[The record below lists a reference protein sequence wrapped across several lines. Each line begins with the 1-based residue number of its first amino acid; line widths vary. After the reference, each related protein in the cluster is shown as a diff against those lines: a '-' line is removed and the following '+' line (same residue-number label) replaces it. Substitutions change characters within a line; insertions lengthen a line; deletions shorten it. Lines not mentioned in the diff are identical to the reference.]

1 MQRFRSGAAEPHG
14 CRRIGS
20 EGVGGHLSACPS
32 VSARR
37 IVCAMQRF
45 RSVVA
50 ETQGCRRIEHDGDGD
65 NWCACPGVY
74 ELPKRQRGAE
84 LQ

>member
-1 MQRFRSGAAEPHG
+1 
-14 CRRIGS
+14 
-20 EGVGGHLSACPS
+20 
-32 VSARR
+32 
-37 IVCAMQRF
+37 MQRF